1 MNAKMLAGGTAVMLA
16 LYALPLRAQT
26 TVEGGVV
33 VQSGPVTA
41 GVEVGP
47 PPPTVVYTEPVR
59 EVIVVE
65 RLHVPRGNAY
75 GWWRKH
81 GYRQVT
87 VYYDGDRYF
96 SRRFD
101 RHPGLRAVVVYERQG
116 RYYQQED
123 GDEGHGHGHGRRDRD
138 DRHDHDDD

>member
-1 MNAKMLAGGTAVMLA
+1 MSVKMLVAGTAATLA
-16 LYALPLRAQT
+16 LCAVPLQAQT

-33 VQSGPVTA
+33 VRSGPVTA
-41 GVEVGP
+41 GVDVGS

-65 RLHVPRGNAY
+65 RMHVPRGNAY

-87 VYYDGDRYF
+87 VYYDGDRYY
-96 SRRFD
+96 SRRYD
-101 RHPGLRAVVVYERQG
+101 RHPGLRAIVVYEREG
-116 RYYQQED
+116 RYYQEED
-123 GDEGHGHGHGRRDRD
+123 RDEHHGHGPRDR
-138 DRHDHDDD
+138 HHGHDD

>member
-1 MNAKMLAGGTAVMLA
+1 MNAKMLAGGIAAMLA
-16 LYALPLRAQT
+16 LCALPLRAQT

-33 VQSGPVTA
+33 VHSGPVTA
-41 GVEVGP
+41 GVDVGP
-47 PPPTVVYTEPVR
+47 PPPAVVYAEPVR

-87 VYYDGDRYF
+87 VYYDGDRYY

-101 RHPGLRAVVVYERQG
+101 RHPGLRALVVYEREG
-116 RYYQQED
+116 RYYQEGED
-123 GDEGHGHGHGRRDRD
+123 RDEHHGHGH
-138 DRHDHDDD
+138 HDHDN